1 MKDKTIGELLS
12 SLADL
17 QPNTILHAKLSGVQF
32 WGMVLVVSFIWLMG
46 SAVANVASVFLF
58 AGFLVALSLGA
69 IVLLSLLPGTELQHR
84 HEHYHTHRIERAI
97 AEPEPKPETKR
108 IECNPSYTVLVPEQR
123 LIEQQPNRVYLPTAK
138 EYTALPVNRKMLEAK
153 R

>member
-69 IVLLSLLPGTELQHR
+69 IVFLSLLPGTGLQHR
-84 HEHYHTHRIERAI
+84 HEHYHTHNVERTN
-97 AEPEPKPETKR
+97 PEPKPETKR
-108 IECNPSYTVLVPEQR
+108 IECNPSYTVMVPEQR
-123 LIEQQPNRVYLPTAK
+123 LIEQQPNRVYLPMAK

>member
-1 MKDKTIGELLS
+1 MKEKTIGELLS

-17 QPNTILHAKLSGVQF
+17 QPNAILHAKLSGGQF

-46 SAVANVASVFLF
+46 SAVANVAAVFLF

-69 IVLLSLLPGTELQHR
+69 IVFLSLLPGTELQHR
-84 HEHYHTHRIERAI
+84 HEHHHTHRVEHANS
-97 AEPEPKPETKR
+97 EPKPETKR
-108 IECNPSYTVLVPEQR
+108 IECNQSYTVMVPKRE
-123 LIEQQPNRVYLPTAK
+123 LIEQKPNRVYLPTAK
-138 EYTALPVNRKMLEAK
+138 EYTSLPVNRRMLETK

>member
-1 MKDKTIGELLS
+1 MKEKTIGELLS

-17 QPNTILHAKLSGVQF
+17 QPNAILHAKLSGVQF

-46 SAVANVASVFLF
+46 SAVANVAAVFLF

-69 IVLLSLLPGTELQHR
+69 IVFLSLLPGTELQHR
-84 HEHYHTHRIERAI
+84 HEHHHVHHVERML
-97 AEPEPKPETKR
+97 PELETKR
-108 IECNPSYTVLVPEQR
+108 IGYNQSYTVMVPKRE
-123 LIEQQPNRVYLPTAK
+123 LIEQKPNRVYLPTAK